1 MAPRQLEDEVVAL
14 RTLGEV
20 LSRVGD
26 EVVCADRSNNVHVP
40 RAAHT
45 GHFGAQG
52 IGKIISRQLLE
63 KGFCVSVFDI
73 DEEAIGEFKAETGSE
88 NIAFFT
94 TDVSDEASVL
104 ESIAASFE
112 RFGNISGLINNAAIQ
127 IDKPVTELTL
137 EEWNRV
143 IGTNLTGAFLC
154 AKHAAPFLKN
164 SKGSIINI
172 SSTRAFQSEPNT
184 EAYSASKGGI
194 LALTHAL
201 AISLGPE
208 IRVNCISPGWID
220 ASGIR
225 KKSKA
230 NQIELAEVDHSQ
242 HPAGRVGKPEDIANM
257 VLFLLNPENDFI
269 TGQNF
274 IIDGGMT
281 KKMIYV

>member
-1 MAPRQLEDEVVAL
+1 MYRNIIV
-14 RTLGEV
+14 
-20 LSRVGD
+20 
-26 EVVCADRSNNVHVP
+26 
-40 RAAHT
+40 T
-45 GHFGAQG
+45 GGAQG
-52 IGKIISRQLLE
+52 IGKIISQQLLE
-63 KGFCVSVFDI
+63 NGFSVSVFEI
-73 DEEAIGEFKAETGSE
+73 DEEAVEEFNSEIGLE

-94 TDVSDEASVL
+94 TDVSSEESVRKA
-104 ESIAASFE
+104 IAASVE

-137 EEWNRV
+137 EEWTRV
-143 IGTNLTGAFLC
+143 ISVNLTGAFLC

-164 SKGSIINI
+164 SKGSIVNI

-194 LALTHAL
+194 LALTHSL

-208 IRVNCISPGWID
+208 IRINCISPGWID
-220 ASGIR
+220 VSAIK
-225 KKSKA
+225 KKSKS
-230 NQIELAEVDHSQ
+230 NQIDLSEDDHLQ

-281 KKMIYV
+281 NKMIYV

>member
-1 MAPRQLEDEVVAL
+1 MKNILV
-14 RTLGEV
+14 
-20 LSRVGD
+20 
-26 EVVCADRSNNVHVP
+26 
-40 RAAHT
+40 T
-45 GHFGAQG
+45 GGAQG
-52 IGKIISRQLLE
+52 IGKIISLQLLQ
-63 KGFCVSVFDI
+63 KGFCVSVFEI
-73 DEEAIGEFKAETGSE
+73 DEEAIEEFKTETNSE
-88 NIAFFT
+88 EIAFFK
-94 TDVSDEASVL
+94 TDVSNEESVQK
-104 ESIAASFE
+104 SVAASFK

-137 EEWNRV
+137 DEWNRV

-154 AKHAAPFLKN
+154 SKYAAPFLKD

-194 LALTHAL
+194 LAFTHAL
-201 AISLGPE
+201 AMSMGPE

-220 ASGIR
+220 VSGIK

-230 NQIELAEVDHSQ
+230 NQIELSEVDHLQ
-242 HPAGRVGKPEDIANM
+242 HPAGRVGKPVDIANM

>member
-1 MAPRQLEDEVVAL
+1 MKRNIIV
-14 RTLGEV
+14 
-20 LSRVGD
+20 
-26 EVVCADRSNNVHVP
+26 
-40 RAAHT
+40 T
-45 GHFGAQG
+45 GGTQG
-52 IGKIISRQLLE
+52 IGKVISQQLIE
-63 KGFCVSVFDI
+63 KGFCVSVFEI
-73 DEEAIGEFKAETGSE
+73 DQEAIEEFKADTVSE

-94 TDVSDEASVL
+94 TDVSKEESVRK
-104 ESIAASFE
+104 SVAASIE
-112 RFGNISGLINNAAIQ
+112 RFGNIVGLINNAAIQ

-154 AKHAAPFLKN
+154 SKYAAPFLKD

-172 SSTRAFQSEPNT
+172 SSTRAFQSEANT

-194 LALTHAL
+194 LALTHSL

-220 ASGIR
+220 VSAIK
-225 KKSKA
+225 KKSMA
-230 NQIELAEVDHSQ
+230 NQIELSEADDT
-242 HPAGRVGKPEDIANM
+242 RVGKAEDIANM
-257 VLFLLNPENDFI
+257 VLFLINPENDFI

>member
-1 MAPRQLEDEVVAL
+1 MNKNIIV
-14 RTLGEV
+14 
-20 LSRVGD
+20 
-26 EVVCADRSNNVHVP
+26 
-40 RAAHT
+40 T
-45 GHFGAQG
+45 GGAQG
-52 IGKIISRQLLE
+52 IGNAISQQLLE
-63 KGFCVSVFDI
+63 KGFCVSVLDF
-73 DEEAIGEFKAETGSE
+73 DEEAIQEFSSVNNSE
-88 NIAFFT
+88 NLKFFQT
-94 TDVSDEASVL
+94 NVSNEESVRK
-104 ESIAASFE
+104 SIAESVE

-127 IDKPVTELTL
+127 IDKPVAELTL

-194 LALTHAL
+194 LALTHSL
-201 AISLGPE
+201 AMSLAPE
-208 IRVNCISPGWID
+208 IMVNCVSPGWID
-220 ASGIR
+220 VSGIK
-225 KKSKA
+225 KKSRA
-230 NQIELAEVDHSQ
+230 NQIELSEADHLQ

-257 VLFLLNPENDFI
+257 VLFLLNPENNFI

-281 KKMIYV
+281 RKMIYV

>member
-1 MAPRQLEDEVVAL
+1 MKRNIIV
-14 RTLGEV
+14 
-20 LSRVGD
+20 
-26 EVVCADRSNNVHVP
+26 
-40 RAAHT
+40 T
-45 GHFGAQG
+45 GGTQG
-52 IGKIISRQLLE
+52 IGKVISQQLIE
-63 KGFCVSVFDI
+63 KGFCVSVFEI
-73 DEEAIGEFKAETGSE
+73 DEEAIEEFKAETGSE
-88 NIAFFT
+88 NIAFFA
-94 TDVSDEASVL
+94 TDVSNEESVRKSVAASV
-104 ESIAASFE
+104 E

-164 SKGSIINI
+164 LKGSIINI

-194 LALTHAL
+194 LALTHSL

-220 ASGIR
+220 VSGIK
-225 KKSKA
+225 KKSMA
-230 NQIELAEVDHSQ
+230 NQIELSEDDHLQ